1 MSLAFSDFNEEP
13 NHTNIIQQKKR
24 EGMRHNKTA
33 KNRKDKMPPNPK
45 LQEMMKVIH
54 EGEDDDDNT
63 DANNYQPL
71 SPPKSAV
78 MDHMDRLNNSE
89 DVDDDNMDHN
99 MNHNMNHRIESQ
111 YEQSQ
116 QLQQPQPQLHR
127 QSSQPEVQK
136 NGNNQEAFTQLPS
149 EYAKQYYQQYI
160 PYYNQGSDD
169 RSPSGANKD
178 ELLSRLNQIIYLL
191 EEQQEEKTDN
201 VMEELILYSFL
212 GIFIIFVVDSFA
224 RAGKYV
230 R

>member
-13 NHTNIIQQKKR
+13 NNTNIIQQKKR

-54 EGEDDDDNT
+54 EGEDDDDDNI

-71 SPPKSAV
+71 SPPKSGV
-78 MDHMDRLNNSE
+78 MDHMDHMDRMNNGE
-89 DVDDDNMDHN
+89 NVDDDNMDHD
-99 MNHNMNHRIESQ
+99 MNARIESQ
-111 YEQSQ
+111 SQ
-116 QLQQPQPQLHR
+116 QSHQLQYPPPQQQ
-127 QSSQPEVQK
+127 QSGQKSQQS
-136 NGNNQEAFTQLPS
+136 QEAFTQLPS

-178 ELLSRLNQIIYLL
+178 ELLTKLNQIIYLL

-212 GIFIIFVVDSFA
+212 GIFIIFIVDSFA